1 MKKTICILFAM
12 IIFTLIFI
20 TGAKQGFAEPDKII
34 IYKSGSTQ
42 TISKEDKLFSDI
54 VSHVDSRVEKDT
66 GILKLSIDENDMI
79 TIKQNQVVVEF
90 VYFKKQ
96 KSKVGRVKKRHSNLV
111 FPLTGET
118 KELCF
123 FEENL
128 NNYSGPLG
136 PLKKSEILLDLLN

>member
-1 MKKTICILFAM
+1 MKKTICILLSM

-20 TGAKQGFAEPDKII
+20 SCAEQGFAEPDKII

-42 TISKEDKLFSDI
+42 TVSKDDKLFSDI
-54 VSHVDSRVEKDT
+54 VSQMNYRVEKDT
-66 GILKLSIDENDMI
+66 DILKLGIDEIDMI
-79 TIKQNQVVVEF
+79 TIKQNEVVVEF
-90 VYFKKQ
+90 VYLKKQ
-96 KSKVGRVKKRHSNLV
+96 KSKVGRVKKRHSNLI

-123 FEENL
+123 FEENS

-136 PLKKSEILLDLLN
+136 SLKNSDILLDLLK